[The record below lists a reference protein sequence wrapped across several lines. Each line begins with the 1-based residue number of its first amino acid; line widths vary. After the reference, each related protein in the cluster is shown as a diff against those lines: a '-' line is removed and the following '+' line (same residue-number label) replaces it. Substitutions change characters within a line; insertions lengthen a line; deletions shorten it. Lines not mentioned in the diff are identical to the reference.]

1 MNARIHM
8 IPAKVPGNSGAGVR
22 FDMGDGPAQLTQGFG
37 GMWEAVPRPQKRAAM
52 RFVGADPI
60 GQDIPILIDGFAQD
74 RPIDHLLD
82 GLLLQQQPKDGG
94 FEGMYPPTIW
104 RIQGPIHMPQKRWV
118 VADIEFGDALR
129 NEHGRLVRQAAT
141 LKLMEYVRPDR
152 VKVRKLPRKI
162 KPRNVP
168 TGTIMKE
175 HGKVTLRQIAVKYYG
190 TPKAARPLGK
200 AQKPPIRDVR
210 KKLSRPIKLVRI
222 TLP

>member
-1 MNARIHM
+1 MNARIRM
-8 IPAKVPGNSGAGVR
+8 LPAKVPGNSGVEIR

-152 VKVRKLPRKI
+152 IKVRKLPRRV
-162 KPRNVP
+162 KPR
-168 TGTIMKE
+168 KE
-175 HGKVTLRQIAVKYYG
+175 KVGAMVATKNRTLRQLAVKYYG
-190 TPKAARPLGK
+190 TAKAARPLGK
-200 AQKPPIRDVR
+200 AQNPPVRDVS
-210 KKLSRPIKLVRI
+210 KKLSRKIKLVRI